1 MLKINLFGENEAP
14 KVLCLGAHSD
24 DIEIGCGGTILRLLR
39 EVPNAQFYW
48 LVFSGKANRAKEAYE
63 SASSFLSGSKSR
75 QIDLQEFKESY
86 FPFIGAEIKDYFEKI
101 KNEFAPDIIFTHY
114 GSDAH
119 QDHRLVSNL
128 TWNTFRNHFILEYEI
143 PKYDGDLA
151 PPNLYIHTTA
161 SDVER
166 KTTLIRNFFQTQKEK
181 IWFSEETFRSIM
193 RIRGI
198 ESNSLSGYAEA
209 FHCRKIVL

>member
-1 MLKINLFGENEAP
+1 
-14 KVLCLGAHSD
+14 
-24 DIEIGCGGTILRLLR
+24 LLR

-48 LVFSGKANRAKEAYE
+48 LVFSGKGNRAKEAYE
-63 SASSFLSGSKSR
+63 SASTFLLGSKSS
-75 QIDLQEFKESY
+75 QIDLQDFKESY

-101 KNEFAPDIIFTHY
+101 KNEFVPDIIFTHY

-119 QDHRLVSNL
+119 QDHRLISNL

-143 PKYDGDLA
+143 PKYEGDLA
-151 PPNLYIHTTA
+151 TPNLYVHTQV

-166 KTTLIRNFFQTQKEK
+166 KTALIRNFFQSQKEK
-181 IWFSEETFRSIM
+181 IWFSEETFKSIM

-198 ESNSLSGYAEA
+198 ESNSPSGYAEA